1 MARRVVITGLGLVS
15 SLGEGEAEHWAA
27 LAEGGARLETADT
40 TLMAPVAIHPIRKLD
55 LNRYIPNKSDQ
66 RAMGPLMRYGV
77 YAAGMALEDAGIRG
91 NEALLKHT
99 HAIVGSCGGER
110 DIAVDDKVLA
120 NLDAESDPGQFL
132 NQTLMTELRPTL
144 FLAQLPNLFAGNI
157 SIVHGVSGSSRTFM
171 GEEMAGVDA
180 VRVAFERIR
189 AGQGELFVVGSAF
202 NAERPDM
209 AVVFAPGG
217 FLARGT
223 QPRLWARGRDGMA
236 MGSMGA
242 FLVLE
247 SEDHAKARGRPAIA
261 QLTSVTA
268 DRSDRQAGTA
278 TRNALEQ
285 WGALRPDLETEA
297 LGVLSGA
304 SGAGPATDE
313 ERRFLSSLGEKLAA
327 RGTVQAMGHGV
338 EAMFPANLVL
348 AAACLRRERL
358 FPPLDAQEPI
368 ERPMERKLA
377 QVVVTQWGHHRGE
390 ATALVERPS

>member
-1 MARRVVITGLGLVS
+1 LARRVVITGLGLVS
-15 SLGEGEAEHWAA
+15 ALGEGEAEHWAA
-27 LAEGGARLETADT
+27 LAEGGERLRTADT
-40 TLMAPVAIHPIRKLD
+40 AIMAPVAIHPIRKLD
-55 LNRYIPNKSDQ
+55 LSRYIPNKGDQ
-66 RAMGPLMRYGV
+66 RAMGPLMHYGV
-77 YAAGMALEDAGIRG
+77 YAAGMALEDAGVRG
-91 NEALLKHT
+91 DDALLKRT

-120 NLDAESDPGQFL
+120 GLEGAHDPGAFL

-157 SIVHGVSGSSRTFM
+157 SLVHGVSGSSRTFM

-189 AGQGELFVVGSAF
+189 AGQGELFLVGSAF

-217 FLARGT
+217 FLARGA

-247 SEDHAKARGRPAIA
+247 SEEHAKERGRPPIA
-261 QLTSVTA
+261 RLSSVMA
-268 DRSDRQAGTA
+268 DRSDRRPGAA
-278 TRNALEQ
+278 TRNALDQ
-285 WGALRPDLETEA
+285 WSSIRPDFEPEA
-297 LGVLSGA
+297 LCVLSGA
-304 SGAGPATDE
+304 SGAGPATEE
-313 ERRFLSSLGEKLAA
+313 ERCFLASLSDGLAV
-327 RGTVQAMGHGV
+327 RGTAQALGHGV
-338 EAMFPANLVL
+338 EATFLANLVL

-358 FPPLDAQEPI
+358 FAPLDAEEPI
-368 ERPMERKLA
+368 ERPMDRRLA

-390 ATALVERPS
+390 AMALVERLT